1 MHPATKHQNYTT
13 MKTLSLFLTFCF
25 ISLVGMSQK
34 NSHILKGQ
42 VNDPHGNPIAFALV
56 INQADTLENTQSDKD
71 GLFVLES
78 HDKVKHVLVRRNGMK
93 DIAVAATATFV
104 QIEMAY
110 AGIKPE
116 EELDSGGAIAME
128 KPLEFSLDE
137 ISSGQI
143 LSNTSYEVVAID
155 ANYKSKRMGNTSYSV
170 TMPDAH
176 RGYANTESYSEIAE
190 NDFHLAQAEPLSTFS
205 IDVDRASYSNVR
217 RFINN
222 GSLPPADAVRVEE
235 VINYFDYDYDAPR
248 GKDPVSVFTEVSN
261 APWNAE
267 HQILHIGIK
276 AKDMDHDKLP
286 PSNLVFLIDVSG
298 SMNSQNKLPL
308 LKSSM
313 KMLVQQM
320 RKEDRVAIVVYAGAA
335 GLVLEPTSGDDKQA
349 IFEAIDNL
357 NAGGS
362 TAGGAGI
369 KLAYKV
375 AQENLVKDGN
385 NRIVLATDG
394 DFNVGASSDGEMETL
409 IESKRDQG
417 VFLTV
422 LGFGM
427 GNYKDSKMEILADKG
442 NGNYAYID
450 NITEAKKTLVNEF
463 GGTMFAVAKDV
474 KLQIEFNPSNVA
486 EYRLIGYENRML
498 AKEDFNDDRKDAGE
512 MGVSHVVTA
521 LYEIV
526 PFGKSSKNVD
536 ALKYQKEVKPLA
548 PVLSDELVTVKLRYK
563 EPDGDASK
571 LMTHVVKRGS
581 KSMENASDNL
591 KWSSAMAQFGML
603 LKDSK
608 YTGAATYASVIS
620 QAESAIGKDKEGY
633 RRECVQL
640 MKSAELLDR
649 NSTAAR

>member
-1 MHPATKHQNYTT
+1 
-13 MKTLSLFLTFCF
+13 
-25 ISLVGMSQK
+25 
-34 NSHILKGQ
+34 
-42 VNDPHGNPIAFALV
+42 
-56 INQADTLENTQSDKD
+56 
-71 GLFVLES
+71 
-78 HDKVKHVLVRRNGMK
+78 
-93 DIAVAATATFV
+93 
-104 QIEMAY
+104 
-110 AGIKPE
+110 
-116 EELDSGGAIAME
+116 
-128 KPLEFSLDE
+128 
-137 ISSGQI
+137 
-143 LSNTSYEVVAID
+143 
-155 ANYKSKRMGNTSYSV
+155 
-170 TMPDAH
+170 
-176 RGYANTESYSEIAE
+176 
-190 NDFHLAQAEPLSTFS
+190 
-205 IDVDRASYSNVR
+205 
-217 RFINN
+217 
-222 GSLPPADAVRVEE
+222 
-235 VINYFDYDYDAPR
+235 
-248 GKDPVSVFTEVSN
+248 VSVFTEVSN